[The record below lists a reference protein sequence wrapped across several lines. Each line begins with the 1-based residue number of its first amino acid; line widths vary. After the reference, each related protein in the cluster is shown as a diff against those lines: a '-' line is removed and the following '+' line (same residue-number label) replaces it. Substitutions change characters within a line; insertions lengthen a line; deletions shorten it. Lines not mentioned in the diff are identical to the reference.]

1 MANLSARKADYS
13 TFQALNVQI
22 LGISENHTL
31 SQKATADSLQLPY
44 PLLSDR
50 TLSVIKAYGV
60 LYGATAGKIDHP
72 HMVGRIAQ
80 RSFFLIDQ
88 QGIVR
93 GRWIGEDDVVF
104 SSEMLLQAVRERAGK
119 Q

>member
-13 TFQALNVQI
+13 KFQALNTQI
-22 LGISENHTL
+22 LGISENL
-31 SQKATADSLQLPY
+31 PFSQKAFADSIQLPY

-72 HMVGRIAQ
+72 HMVGRMAQ

-93 GRWIGEDDVVF
+93 GRWIGEDDVF
-104 SSEMLLQAVRERAGK
+104 PSEILLQAAQEMAGK
-119 Q
+119 P